1 MFMFFNFFEAERM
14 GGSSNLSM
22 KSRLQTLKK
31 ILVLTCGAA
40 LILPFFVKDVEG
52 HNGRH
57 VDCECS
63 CCGGDCELDA
73 SKHFIQVGDPSSCT
87 KETCMT
93 EEAACSDVAKVK
105 AEYLDCQCSCCKGE
119 SCPTLTHNMTHA
131 GAFHECTQ
139 SVCTRE
145 FPALCPVESLEN
157 HMEENFP
164 TYLDCTCN
172 CEDADGNDE
181 YYARFFA
188 SSRLLCTEEACKQRL
203 WRAPSCASD
212 GTVNALYTGS
222 GEDFSKVKR
231 KLSEGAVVGISV
243 SVTLAVF
250 FMLGYG
256 GYFAYQ
262 RKTGSSLRWI
272 RFQEESDL

>member
-1 MFMFFNFFEAERM
+1 
-14 GGSSNLSM
+14 
-22 KSRLQTLKK
+22 
-31 ILVLTCGAA
+31 
-40 LILPFFVKDVEG
+40 
-52 HNGRH
+52 
-57 VDCECS
+57 
-63 CCGGDCELDA
+63 
-73 SKHFIQVGDPSSCT
+73 
-87 KETCMT
+87 
-93 EEAACSDVAKVK
+93 
-105 AEYLDCQCSCCKGE
+105 
-119 SCPTLTHNMTHA
+119 MTHA

-231 KLSEGAVVGISV
+231 KLSEGTVVGISV

-256 GYFAYQ
+256 GYFVYQ